1 MIVNEQVNEQQSV
14 LNPDPKVNIQK
25 AKDFIIKLYKD
36 GGRKIDE
43 KRALFFAK
51 DPNLKNNLEDIYRSS
66 GNYNITPK
74 DKGLSIYNSFLYEE
88 ESNDVVDEKKKS
100 SFHWRAT
107 KQPNSERKYGITWY
121 FFTWEF
127 SITFRNRI

>member
-14 LNPDPKVNIQK
+14 LDPDPKVNIQK

-51 DPNLKNNLEDIYRSS
+51 DPNLKNNIEDIYRSS

-88 ESNDVVDEKKKS
+88 
-100 SFHWRAT
+100 
-107 KQPNSERKYGITWY
+107 
-121 FFTWEF
+121 
-127 SITFRNRI
+127 